1 LHISLLYEEYR
12 QVEDRFKDLRRD
24 LKRGNLLA
32 QKRRKNRSKDASA
45 MRLVSIERILEG
57 KHTEEKVAIRGWVYR
72 KRIGKDVIFILLR
85 DGTDVVQCTVR
96 KDVQAW
102 QQAEKVTIE
111 SSAILSGK
119 VKEDQRAPGG
129 YEISG
134 EKFTIIGLAENFPI
148 SKDKS
153 EDFLRDVRHLWL
165 RSRRMN
171 LIMRIR
177 DETLRSI
184 HELFRRKDFIE
195 VSPPMFITSAVEGG
209 STLFNLKY
217 LDHDLY
223 LTQSAQLYLEALIYS
238 LEKVYCIAPSFR
250 AEKSRTI
257 RHLIE
262 YWHVEPEQAFADVD
276 DMMRLEE
283 DLVSYACKNVAEK
296 CKKELDE
303 LKINADELASVKPPF
318 PRITYSDAVN
328 RLNTKGFRLEWG
340 QDFGFNE
347 ERTLAEDFSK
357 PVFVYA
363 YPKQIKAFYCK
374 TYRDNPD
381 LAMSADLLV
390 TGIGEITTGGSRVDD
405 KNELIERMREFNL
418 RPEDY
423 EWYVD
428 LRKYGTVPH
437 AGFGLGVERLLAW
450 MLRLENVMD
459 AIPFPRTIRRFYP

>member
-1 LHISLLYEEYR
+1 
-12 QVEDRFKDLRRD
+12 
-24 LKRGNLLA
+24 
-32 QKRRKNRSKDASA
+32 
-45 MRLVSIERILEG
+45 MRLVSIGKILEDRYTN
-57 KHTEEKVAIRGWVYR
+57 KTVTIRGWVYR
-72 KRIGKDVIFILLR
+72 KRESKDITFILMR
-85 DGTDVVQCTVR
+85 DATGVIQCTIK
-96 KDVQAW
+96 KDTAAW
-102 QQAEKVTIE
+102 KEAETVTIE
-111 SSAILSGK
+111 SSAMFSGT
-119 VKEDQRAPGG
+119 VKEDKRAPGG
-129 YEISG
+129 YEIKGDKLS
-134 EKFTIIGLAENFPI
+134 ILGLAEIFPI
-148 SKDKS
+148 SKDFD
-153 EDFLRDVRHLWL
+153 EGFLRDIRHLWI

-177 DETLRSI
+177 DETLWSI
-184 HELFRRKDFIE
+184 HEFFKKKGFTE

-209 STLFNLKY
+209 STLFGLKY
-217 LDHDLY
+217 LDQDLY

-238 LEKVYCIAPSFR
+238 LEKVYCVAPSFR

-257 RHLIE
+257 RHLTE

-283 DLVSYACKNVAEK
+283 DLVSYVCQKVAMK
-296 CKKELDE
+296 CRKELDE
-303 LKINADELASVKPPF
+303 LKVSADELASIKPPF
-318 PRITYSDAVN
+318 KRITYTKAVEI
-328 RLNTKGFRLEWG
+328 LNDKGVKMKWG
-340 QDFGFNE
+340 EDFGFE
-347 ERTLAEDFSK
+347 EEKALVAEFDK

-390 TGIGEITTGGSRVDD
+390 PRIGEITTGGSRVDD
-405 KNELIERMREFNL
+405 KDELIQRMKEFGL

-437 AGFGLGVERLLAW
+437 AGFGLGVERLLTW
-450 MLRLENVMD
+450 MLKLENVMD